1 MSNKKVCLV
10 IGAGDATGGA
20 VAKRFASE
28 GYVACVT
35 RRTLDKLQPLLDDIH
50 KAGGVAHGFGSDARK
65 EDEVIALIDHIE
77 SSIGPIDVLVFNIG
91 ANSPNSILTETAR
104 RYTKM
109 WEMACLAGFLN
120 GREVAKRMVSREKDT
135 DQETSG
141 ISHRGTIIFTGAT
154 ASLRGSANFAGFSG
168 GKMALRGLAQ
178 SMARELGPLGIHV
191 AHTIIDGAIDT
202 EFIRTL
208 FPDKYA
214 LKEQGGILNPDH
226 IADAYWML
234 HQQPRDAW
242 THELAKTFDYF
253 FDFGSLAAYLAH
265 TQMDKIKAET
275 GAQPIYL
282 PMLLGAVFKAT
293 GNVSPVS
300 VPAKGKYI
308 FVDFKR
314 FADNYGVPLNNN
326 PFFPIITTTLM
337 RILTGLQMRSD
348 ARMHEFMDVIFKA
361 IWVDALNLND
371 PEVVERVLQEAHFDA
386 SALLQL
392 ANAPEAKDRL
402 RDVTTQAVERGVFGA
417 PTFFVGDQMFW
428 GQDRIEQLKAA
439 LKT

>member
-234 HQQPRDAW
+234 LQQPRDAW
-242 THELAKTFDYF
+242 THELD
-253 FDFGSLAAYLAH
+253 
-265 TQMDKIKAET
+265 
-275 GAQPIYL
+275 
-282 PMLLGAVFKAT
+282 
-293 GNVSPVS
+293 
-300 VPAKGKYI
+300 
-308 FVDFKR
+308 
-314 FADNYGVPLNNN
+314 
-326 PFFPIITTTLM
+326 
-337 RILTGLQMRSD
+337 
-348 ARMHEFMDVIFKA
+348 
-361 IWVDALNLND
+361 
-371 PEVVERVLQEAHFDA
+371 
-386 SALLQL
+386 
-392 ANAPEAKDRL
+392 L
-402 RDVTTQAVERGVFGA
+402 RPYMEKF
-417 PTFFVGDQMFW
+417 
-428 GQDRIEQLKAA
+428 
-439 LKT
+439 